1 MKANQLI
8 LLLGIFS
15 AITGFRGNAKSGSE
29 DFTITIV
36 RTSYNSSSITG
47 ELFVNG
53 KFICHTLELPW
64 QNNQSYISSIP
75 SGKYKAILRYDKN
88 DKWRIQLE
96 NVPNRTGVQIHIG
109 NHPSQIEGC
118 VLVGDEVF
126 NADNKIEKS
135 AGAYTKLKT
144 AFYGISDPNT
154 SPDVNIYVEVK
165 YNTGR
170 TKLTNNQGTL
180 WQHADKN
187 LWLYGPEKLENYEYK
202 RDLDYIYI
210 KYRGPNFFFRFPIHG
225 GISEY
230 SSSKN
235 GPWEK
240 GDANSNYRR
249 EN

>member
-1 MKANQLI
+1 MKGKILI
-8 LLLGIFS
+8 LLLIIFI
-15 AITGFRGNAKSGSE
+15 AISGFRINTKSKLE
-29 DFTITIV
+29 DFTITII
-36 RTSYNSSSITG
+36 RTSYNANSVTG
-47 ELFVNG
+47 ELFANG
-53 KFICHTLELPW
+53 NFICHTLELPW

-96 NVPNRTGVQIHIG
+96 NVPKRSGVQIHIG
-109 NHPSQIEGC
+109 NYPSQIEGC

-135 AGAYTKLKT
+135 SNAYLRLKS
-144 AFYGISDPNT
+144 AFYGTSDPIT
-154 SPDVNIYVEVK
+154 TPDVNIYVEVK
-165 YNTGR
+165 YTPER
-170 TKLTNNQGTL
+170 TKLINNQGTI
-180 WQHADKN
+180 WQHADQN
-187 LWLYGPEKLENYEYK
+187 LWLYGSEKLENYEYK
-202 RDLDYIYI
+202 RDLNFIYI

-240 GDANSNYRR
+240 GDSDSDFRR